1 MTDKR
6 NSDGTFAKGNA
17 GGPGRPPRA
26 TESEYL
32 RVLMGACPLD
42 TFREIVERAVADAKA
57 GDAQARAWLA
67 TYLVGKPSAA
77 GGAPKPTRVLAE
89 EIAGIDPVQTE
100 ADNLASDQLYA
111 TLSYVMRDMEVE
123 KQTGRRKPDY

>member
-42 TFREIVERAVADAKA
+42 TFREIVERAVTDAKA

-67 TYLVGKPSAA
+67 TYLVSTWCKPKRTTSPATISCQAFATRYSNPKRIPPEQIAKPGGNRAA
-77 GGAPKPTRVLAE
+77 Y
-89 EIAGIDPVQTE
+89 PV
-100 ADNLASDQLYA
+100 
-111 TLSYVMRDMEVE
+111 M
-123 KQTGRRKPDY
+123 

>member
-6 NSDGTFAKGNA
+6 NRDGTFAKGNA

-26 TESEYL
+26 TESEYM

-42 TFREIVERAVADAKA
+42 TFREVVERAVTDAKA
-57 GDAQARAWLA
+57 GDPQARAWLA
-67 TYLVGKPSAA
+67 SYLVGKPSAS

-89 EIAGIDPVQTE
+89 EVAGIDPVEAE
-100 ADNLASDQLYA
+100 ADNLASDQFYA
-111 TLSYVMRDMEVE
+111 TLSNAMRDIEVE
-123 KQTGRRKPDY
+123 KQTGRSKSDY